1 MDPLIQITLTAL
13 VFAGAA
19 LVVFWL
25 SMRSDRR

>member
-1 MDPLIQITLTAL
+1 MDPLIQMTLTA
-13 VFAGAA
+13 FAFGGAA

>member
-1 MDPLIQITLTAL
+1 MDPFIQFTLTMLAG
-13 VFAGAA
+13 AGAA

>member
-1 MDPLIQITLTAL
+1 MDPFLQFTLTML
-13 VFAGAA
+13 GGAGIA